1 MKKIALILLLF
12 VFTAANAQKELPNL
26 NLKSL
31 ENKPV
36 NIKGDFSEKDKIYVY
51 VFWATWC
58 APCIQELDAINDV
71 YADWKESLNMEIIA
85 VSIDDART
93 GKRVKPLVNGR
104 SWDYT
109 VILDTNQDLKRSL
122 SIANPPYTVVVKNG
136 TIVFEQAGHAPGSE
150 SDFFEKLKSL

>member
-1 MKKIALILLLF
+1 MKKLALLLLF
-12 VFTAANAQKELPNL
+12 TITAATAQKELPNL

-31 ENKPV
+31 DNKSV
-36 NIKGDFSEKDKIYVY
+36 NIKSDFSEKDKVYVY

-71 YADWKESLNMEIIA
+71 YDDWKENLNVEIIA
-85 VSIDDART
+85 VSIDDSRT

-104 SWDYT
+104 GWEYT
-109 VILDTNQDLKRSL
+109 VLLDTNQDLKRSL

-136 TIVFEQAGHAPGSE
+136 EIMFEQAGHAPGSE
-150 SDFFEKLKSL
+150 NEFFEKLKSL

>member
-1 MKKIALILLLF
+1 MKKIALLLLF
-12 VFTAANAQKELPNL
+12 VTTATMAQKELPNL

-31 ENKPV
+31 DNKSV
-36 NIKGDFSEKDKIYVY
+36 NIKSDFNEKDKVYVY

-71 YADWKESLNMEIIA
+71 YDSWKEDLNMEVIA

-104 SWDYT
+104 SWEYN
-109 VILDTNQDLKRSL
+109 VLLDTNQDLKRSL
-122 SIANPPYTVVVKNG
+122 SIANPPYTIVVKNQA
-136 TIVFEQAGHAPGSE
+136 ILFEQAGHAPGSE
-150 SDFFEKLKSL
+150 NDFFKILKSL